1 MRPLLA
7 IAAASVLLSV
17 AAPAVAQPA
26 EDAATL
32 ANRLTGTEL
41 IVLDS
46 SGAELG
52 RGGIVSTWVD
62 TCRLNLMWTGGADTS
77 VNLSAL
83 GLISGDAVQALSIR
97 ENGEHS
103 SELVFVVGE
112 DRYRDTLDAI
122 EGLARHCGSSP
133 NPSPRLQVITEADLI
148 REAQIPQYTPAE
160 ASGPKDR

>member
-7 IAAASVLLSV
+7 IAGLVVAM
-17 AAPAVAQPA
+17 AAPAASQPA
-26 EDAATL
+26 EDAAIL

-41 IVLDS
+41 IVVDA

-97 ENGEHS
+97 ESGEHS

-112 DRYRDTLDAI
+112 DRYRDTLDAF

-133 NPSPRLQVITEADLI
+133 SPPPGLQVISEADWL
-148 REAQIPQYTPAE
+148 REAQAPRYTPAE